1 MHKFETTTGRIVDI
15 RRFLTRPTRLRD
27 FPAHERWELWLAGAD
42 GAEQKYIVAS
52 RVLPAR
58 TGHAVT
64 LLLAGNDELVG
75 LYNLDAGYRVNFAR
89 EEPELLLQAKDVA
102 VAVFGALGT
111 LIGSGFAGPGILW
124 LAVPALLLYVPV
136 KMMARLRRRQILQ
149 RQVDQLLDQ
158 MQFDRVVRPFRK

>member
-1 MHKFETTTGRIVDI
+1 MAGRG
-15 RRFLTRPTRLRD
+15 RRGRAEVHRRVPRAACTHRARRP
-27 FPAHERWELWLAGAD
+27 
-42 GAEQKYIVAS
+42 
-52 RVLPAR
+52 
-58 TGHAVT
+58 

-102 VAVFGALGT
+102 VAVFGTLGK
-111 LIGSGFAGPGILW
+111 LFGSGFAGPSILW

-136 KMMARLRRRQILQ
+136 KMMARLRRRQVLQ